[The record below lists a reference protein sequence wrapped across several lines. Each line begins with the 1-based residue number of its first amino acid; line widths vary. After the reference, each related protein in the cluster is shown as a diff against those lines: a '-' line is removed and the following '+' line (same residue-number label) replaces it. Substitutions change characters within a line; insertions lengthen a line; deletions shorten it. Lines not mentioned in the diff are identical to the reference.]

1 MRHITEQIMVWQPT
15 TTLTENTERCTRIAV
30 GLI

>member
-1 MRHITEQIMVWQPT
+1 MRHITELVMGWRPT
-15 TTLTENTERCTRIAV
+15 TTLTENTERYIRIAV